1 MLLFLRFRGHPA
13 PAFCDPVMAITTDS
27 TQPGAG
33 KLRTDSSSFDP
44 EAAVRL
50 PPRTTGSLVRDSSA
64 VTMSG
69 ERPPGRPR
77 PVSSALLHESI
88 APDRKQASSTDPQR
102 KMAPAEFNTAMV
114 HFYRGEVQ
122 RSNTWRTRLD
132 TTTYWA
138 VLTAGATL
146 SFTFS
151 SPLSPH
157 FVIPINS
164 ILVTVFLVMEARRYR
179 YYEIWAS
186 RVRVIETGYLAPML
200 APDSVPRD
208 QEWASHLASDLLTPH
223 FTISVWEAIGRRLRR
238 NYLWIFLLLALSWN
252 LKVYL
257 HPVPA
262 DTFEL
267 FLQRATVG
275 LVPGWIVFIV
285 GFVFNA
291 TIFIFAVSTIR
302 LREATGEVL
311 PRHEFSLHP
320 LQRVSS
326 WTRAASSGTRAT
338 VRRAKRARHRLRGGT
353 TGEFRKIDITQTP
366 ERRIHVSETPD
377 RVIK

>member
-1 MLLFLRFRGHPA
+1 MLLFRRFRGHPT
-13 PAFCDPVMAITTDS
+13 PASCDPLMAITTDP
-27 TQPGAG
+27 TQPSAG
-33 KLRTDSSSFDP
+33 KLRAESANLDS
-44 EAAVRL
+44 EAAVRVPL
-50 PPRTTGSLVRDSSA
+50 RTSIARDSA
-64 VTMSG
+64 PITLSG
-69 ERPPGRPR
+69 ERPAGRLR
-77 PVSSALLHESI
+77 PVTSASLHESI
-88 APDRKQASSTDPQR
+88 TPDRQQFSPNEPRR
-102 KMAPAEFNTAMV
+102 KMSPAEFNTAMA

-200 APDSVPRD
+200 APDSVPPG
-208 QEWASHLASDLLTPH
+208 QEWASHLANDLLTPH

-262 DTFEL
+262 DTFQL

-285 GFVFNA
+285 GFIFNMA
-291 TIFIFAVSTIR
+291 IFLFAIGTIR

-311 PRHEFSLHP
+311 PRHQFSLHP
-320 LQRVSS
+320 LQRMSS
-326 WTRAASSGTRAT
+326 WTRAAAASGGRAT

-353 TGEFRKIDITQTP
+353 TGEFRKIDITQPP

>member
-1 MLLFLRFRGHPA
+1 MATTTETAQLTPGQIRPDTTHEPQIAARVPKRGLSA
-13 PAFCDPVMAITTDS
+13 RDPS
-27 TQPGAG
+27 
-33 KLRTDSSSFDP
+33 
-44 EAAVRL
+44 AATL
-50 PPRTTGSLVRDSSA
+50 
-64 VTMSG
+64 SG
-69 ERPPGRPR
+69 ERTPGRLR
-77 PVSSALLHESI
+77 PVASPSIHETVI
-88 APDRKQASSTDPQR
+88 PDRQQAKSPDLMR
-102 KMAPAEFNTAMV
+102 KPSPAEFSTAMA

-132 TTTYWA
+132 NTTYWA
-138 VLTAGATL
+138 VLTVGGAL
-146 SFTFS
+146 SFAFS
-151 SPLSPH
+151 SPNNPH
-157 FVIPINS
+157 FLIPIIS
-164 ILVTVFLVMEARRYR
+164 ILVSIFLVMEARRYR

-186 RVRVIETGYLAPML
+186 RVRVMETGYLAQML

-223 FTISVWEAIGRRLRR
+223 FTISVWEAVGRRLRR
-238 NYLWIFLLLALSWN
+238 NYIWLFALLALSWN

-257 HPVPA
+257 HPVLAPNF
-262 DTFEL
+262 DE
-267 FLQRATVG
+267 FLRRASVG

-291 TIFIFAVSTIR
+291 TLFIFAVSTIR

-320 LQRVSS
+320 LQRVTS

-338 VRRAKRARHRLRGGT
+338 VRRARRARQRMRGG
-353 TGEFRKIDITQTP
+353 EIRKIEITQTP

-377 RVIK
+377 RRAEVRSQKSEVRASADYGDSAE

>member
-1 MLLFLRFRGHPA
+1 
-13 PAFCDPVMAITTDS
+13 MAITTDT
-27 TQPGAG
+27 TQPRAGQLRPDSTSIDPKGGA
-33 KLRTDSSSFDP
+33 
-44 EAAVRL
+44 
-50 PPRTTGSLVRDSSA
+50 
-64 VTMSG
+64 
-69 ERPPGRPR
+69 RPPQRSGASSGRDPLGTTLTGDRASGRLR
-77 PVSSALLHESI
+77 PAAPATIHESI
-88 APDRKQASSTDPQR
+88 TADRQQAQAPNRAR
-102 KMAPAEFNTAMV
+102 KMSPAEFNTAMA

-186 RVRVIETGYLAPML
+186 RVRVIETGYLAQML

-208 QEWASHLASDLLTPH
+208 QEWASHLAADLLTPN

-262 DTFEL
+262 DSFLL
-267 FLQRATVG
+267 FLQRAQVG
-275 LVPGWIVFIV
+275 LVPGWMVFIV

-291 TIFIFAVSTIR
+291 TVLIFALGTIR

-311 PRHEFSLHP
+311 PRHQFSLHP
-320 LQRVSS
+320 LQRVTS
-326 WTRAASSGTRAT
+326 WTRAAATTGGAT
-338 VRRAKRARHRLRGGT
+338 VRRARRARQRLRG
-353 TGEFRKIDITQTP
+353 TGGELRKTDVTQTP

-377 RVIK
+377 RLIK

>member
-1 MLLFLRFRGHPA
+1 
-13 PAFCDPVMAITTDS
+13 MAITTDS

-33 KLRTDSSSFDP
+33 QLRTDTTSLDP
-44 EAAVRL
+44 AVRV
-50 PPRTTGSLVRDSSA
+50 PHRQTGSLGRDA
-64 VTMSG
+64 AGITLPG
-69 ERPPGRPR
+69 ERPAARLR
-77 PVSSALLHESI
+77 PVTSAALHESI
-88 APDRKQASSTDPQR
+88 TPDRQTASSTEPRR
-102 KMAPAEFNTAMV
+102 KMAPAEFNTAMA

-208 QEWASHLASDLLTPH
+208 TEWASHLANDLLTPN

-262 DTFEL
+262 DTLEL

-291 TIFIFAVSTIR
+291 TIFIFAVGTIR

-311 PRHEFSLHP
+311 PRHQFSLHP
-320 LQRVSS
+320 LQRIGG
-326 WTRAASSGTRAT
+326 WTKAAATSGGRAT
-338 VRRAKRARHRLRGGT
+338 VRRAKRARQRLRGGT